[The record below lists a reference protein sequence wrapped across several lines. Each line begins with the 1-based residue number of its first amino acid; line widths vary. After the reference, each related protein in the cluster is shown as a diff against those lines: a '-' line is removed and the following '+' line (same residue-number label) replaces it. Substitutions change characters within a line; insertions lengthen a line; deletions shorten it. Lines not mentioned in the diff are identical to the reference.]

1 MRVPVLRP
9 MSLGE
14 VLDTAFGIYRQLF
27 VPLLVVSILTQSIPL
42 AIGLFVEAAGGL
54 SQQPGLWTLG
64 LGLTLV
70 LGSVGSAASTFLI
83 AETYLGSTLPVGEA
97 FLRSTPYMGR
107 LIGTSLLASLM
118 MGVGFLFLVI
128 PGIIIACGL
137 LLTPAAL
144 VLEDIPGGTA
154 AMGRSWALTKGER
167 GKIFGALL
175 VAVILLFIPGVA
187 IGAFV
192 VASSTG
198 DMTEATIK
206 LLSQLVVSVLQ
217 ILVYPFFY
225 ALTTVLYYDMRVRKE
240 GFDLEMLATS
250 LQQPG

>member
-9 MSLGE
+9 LSLGE

-27 VPLLVVSILTQSIPL
+27 VPLLIVSVLTQAIPL
-42 AIGLFVEAAGGL
+42 AIGIFVEASGGI
-54 SQQPGLWTLG
+54 SQQPALWTLG

-70 LGSVGSAASTFLI
+70 FGSVGTAASTFLI
-83 AETYLGSTLPVGEA
+83 AETYLGSSLPVGDA

-107 LIGTSLLASLM
+107 LIGTSLLVTLLM
-118 MGVGFLFLVI
+118 VFGFVLLIV
-128 PGIIIACGL
+128 PGIIVACGL

-144 VLEDIPGGTA
+144 VLEDIAGGTA
-154 AMGRSWALTKGER
+154 AMGRSWALTKGAR
-167 GKIFGALL
+167 GRIFAALL
-175 VAVILLFIPGVA
+175 VAVLLLFIPGMA
-187 IGAFV
+187 IGAFA
-192 VASSTG
+192 VASASG
-198 DMTEATIK
+198 DMTESMQQVMA
-206 LLSQLVVSVLQ
+206 QLIVSVLQ

-225 ALTTVLYYDMRVRKE
+225 ALTTVFYYDLRVRKE

>member
-27 VPLLVVSILTQSIPL
+27 IPLLVVSILTQSIPL
-42 AIGLFVEAAGGL
+42 AIGLFVEAAGGIT
-54 SQQPGLWTLG
+54 QQPGLWALSMG
-64 LGLTLV
+64 LSLV
-70 LGSVGSAASTFLI
+70 LGSVGTAASTFLI

-107 LIGTSLLASLM
+107 LIGTSLLVSLM
-118 MGVGFLFLVI
+118 MGLGFLLLVV
-128 PGIIIACGL
+128 PGVIIACGL
-137 LLTPAAL
+137 ILTPAAL

-154 AMGRSWALTKGER
+154 AMGRSWALTKGQR
-167 GKIFGALL
+167 GKIFGSLM
-175 VAVILLFIPGVA
+175 VAVILLFIPGMA
-187 IGAFV
+187 IGAFA
-192 VASSTG
+192 VASASG
-198 DMTEATIK
+198 DMTETTLK
-206 LLSQLVVSVLQ
+206 LMSQLVVSVLQ

-240 GFDLEMLATS
+240 GYDLEMLATS
-250 LQQPG
+250 LQQQG